1 MTDRTPRP
9 VTDEPTSLTAGFTLG
24 HGRGLV
30 FAYEILPE
38 GGARELSLQD
48 AEAALA
54 AERGLVWLHLDISSM
69 LAKTWIEAQVF
80 LPPIA
85 REMLVTHEDRTQVH
99 ASERALSGI
108 LCDFH
113 RELTDVDWRINM
125 MHFFVTPHCLI
136 TGRRHALAAVER
148 TQRDLSQGL
157 KAASGIELLAAILD
171 SLGDLMDGAG
181 DEIGRAIEHA
191 EDRIESEPKSGRML
205 LAETRKQAVLFHRLL
220 TGERRVIARLAAR
233 PPAWLTPQDQAALQS
248 AIEHLSST
256 ADDLETLQV
265 RTRLIQDEIA
275 ARLAENTNRNLYV
288 LSVVSAVLLP
298 MTLISGI
305 YGMNLGGLPGVDTT
319 WGFWVGL
326 AEIAGVGFITLVILR
341 VAKIL

>member
-1 MTDRTPRP
+1 
-9 VTDEPTSLTAGFTLG
+9 
-24 HGRGLV
+24 
-30 FAYEILPE
+30 
-38 GGARELSLQD
+38 
-48 AEAALA
+48 
-54 AERGLVWLHLDISSM
+54 
-69 LAKTWIEAQVF
+69 
-80 LPPIA
+80 
-85 REMLVTHEDRTQVH
+85 
-99 ASERALSGI
+99 
-108 LCDFH
+108 
-113 RELTDVDWRINM
+113 
-125 MHFFVTPHCLI
+125 
-136 TGRRHALAAVER
+136 
-148 TQRDLSQGL
+148 
-157 KAASGIELLAAILD
+157 
-171 SLGDLMDGAG
+171 
-181 DEIGRAIEHA
+181 
-191 EDRIESEPKSGRML
+191 
-205 LAETRKQAVLFHRLL
+205 
-220 TGERRVIARLAAR
+220 VIARLAAR